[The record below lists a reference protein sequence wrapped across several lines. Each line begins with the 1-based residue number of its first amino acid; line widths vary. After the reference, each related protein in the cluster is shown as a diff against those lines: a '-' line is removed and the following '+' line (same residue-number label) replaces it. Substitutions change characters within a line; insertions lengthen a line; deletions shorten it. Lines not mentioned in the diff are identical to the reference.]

1 VRFINEQ
8 QLKYKKN
15 ILHFKEKKK
24 KNDVM
29 MLATLALCSIFKM
42 STGCFDARL

>member
-1 VRFINEQ
+1 
-8 QLKYKKN
+8 
-15 ILHFKEKKK
+15 
-24 KNDVM
+24 M